1 VHDELLAGETTDWS
15 ALVRKMRGRYTMED
29 ERRLFDLVLW
39 AFPGAPEKCEDE
51 ALPSS
56 VELF

>member
-1 VHDELLAGETTDWS
+1 
-15 ALVRKMRGRYTMED
+15 MRAHYTMED
-29 ERRLFDLVLW
+29 ERRLFDLVMW
-39 AFPGAPEKCEDE
+39 AFPGATGNREEE